1 MGLLAGIDN
10 DLKESIRNREN
21 EKVSTLRML
30 KSDIMY
36 EKTKGT
42 EDLSDEKVLEII
54 LRAAK
59 KRKESIAE
67 FTRAGRTDLAAKEE
81 SELKYIESYLPKQLG
96 TEEIE
101 AAIEAKFKELGE
113 VSKKDFG
120 KIMGVIM
127 KELKGQADGNDVKMI
142 LTRKLEQL

>member
-1 MGLLAGIDN
+1 
-10 DLKESIRNREN
+10 
-21 EKVSTLRML
+21 
-30 KSDIMY
+30 MY

-42 EDLSDEKVLEII
+42 EELSDEKVLEII

-59 KRKESIAE
+59 KRKESIEE
-67 FTRAGRTDLAAKEE
+67 FTRAGRNDLAANEE
-81 SELKYIESYLPKQLG
+81 IELKYIESYLPKQLG

-101 AAIEAKFKELGE
+101 AAIDAKFKELGE
-113 VSKKDFG
+113 VSKRDFG

-142 LTRKLEQL
+142 LTRKLEKM